1 MSDVFRLLPPFEWR
15 GFQYPVLARSMSFAH
30 ENVQH
35 KLQYRSG
42 EFVEQTGP
50 RNRTFSYTL
59 ALRQDIAKGPYADLY
74 TRGLPQIHKDV
85 FDRSAGTLL
94 DPVYGEFE
102 CVPTSFGDETDINKR
117 DGVDVRVEFLHAP
130 ELEDEDPAGSKVSF
144 AGLVDDGAQL
154 NVEIA
159 ASGQFEQFVAEG
171 GLTDPLSAIAG
182 VGAQIDRQG
191 DKVDAGLNDLAFR
204 CEKIEKQ
211 ADELEDPKNW
221 PLKRSA
227 RRVRESA
234 LRLKNR
240 ADNPQQRLKVATQRQ
255 QATVSVVAAEL
266 RITVQE
272 LLRLN
277 PALAKLPFVP
287 KGTKVIAPARP

>member
-1 MSDVFRLLPPFEWR
+1 VADVFALLPPFEWR

-35 KLQYRSG
+35 KLQYRNG
-42 EFVEQTGP
+42 EFIEQTGA

-59 ALRQDIAKGPYADLY
+59 ALRQDIAKGPYTDLFSI
-74 TRGLPQIHKDV
+74 GLPRLEKDV
-85 FDRSAGTLL
+85 FDRTAGTLL
-94 DPVYGEFE
+94 DPIFGEFE
-102 CVPTSFGDETDINKR
+102 CKPTSFSDETDVNKR
-117 DGVDVRVEFLHAP
+117 DGVDIRVEFVHAP
-130 ELEDEDPAGSKVSF
+130 EDEDADPEGSQVNFS
-144 AGLVDDGAQL
+144 GLADDGAQL
-154 NVEIA
+154 NVELA

-191 DKVDAGLNDLAFR
+191 DKVIAALDDLAFR
-204 CEKIEKQ
+204 CEKVEAQ
-211 ADELEDPKNW
+211 ADKLEDPNNW
-221 PLKRSA
+221 PLKRAA

-234 LRLKNR
+234 IRLKTR
-240 ADNPQQRLKVATQRQ
+240 ADNPQERVKVVIRRQ
-255 QATVSVVAAEL
+255 QSTLSVVATEL
-266 RITVQE
+266 GVSVQE

-287 KGTKVIAPARP
+287 AGTQVLAPLR